1 MNKFITKKDKTFQ
14 VYLLHPNN
22 ETCHKK
28 SRILQIFFN
37 FVQDQIASP
46 SSRQILISNV
56 FSPLTP
62 SALSRLPCTGD
73 TSYRPHLQSI
83 YLWWPPDDRGSVCPK
98 YSRPYLWVT
107 VQCQHSCHVC
117 KCEAV
122 LWLIVGMEVQRHSFI
137 SFGIARTV
145 TRHCYW

>member
-1 MNKFITKKDKTFQ
+1 MNKFNIKKDTTFQ
-14 VYLLHPNN
+14 IYLLLP
-22 ETCHKK
+22 TTG
-28 SRILQIFFN
+28 RIIRTIDFSKFSVNSYQEKW
-37 FVQDQIASP
+37 ASP

-56 FSPLTP
+56 FSPLNP
-62 SALSRLPCTGD
+62 SAFSRLPCTGD
-73 TSYRPHLQSI
+73 TNYRPHLQSI

-98 YSRPYLWVT
+98 YSRPYLWIT

-122 LWLIVGMEVQRHSFI
+122 LWLTGRVEVQRHSFI
-137 SFGIARTV
+137 SFGIARSV